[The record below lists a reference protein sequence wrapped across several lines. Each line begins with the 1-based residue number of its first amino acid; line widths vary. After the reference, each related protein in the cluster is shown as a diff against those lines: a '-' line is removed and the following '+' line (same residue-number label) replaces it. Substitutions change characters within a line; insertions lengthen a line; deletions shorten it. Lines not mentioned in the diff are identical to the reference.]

1 MNPLEG
7 GGLGSDLLQ
16 HILQMVDSDFGYC
29 VPEQC
34 LRCVRAHC
42 PARGANAIM
51 ECCDEGM
58 YLVHSSALIIKKLKA
73 NKQRE
78 LASQASKMG
87 GNGQSIKTAN
97 KVPTKDKVQIKLP
110 PRIKIQKHTKLET
123 NWRLEVHEE
132 KREEHKTSRS
142 RCRQKQWKDKHKRE
156 DKDYTHRH

>member
-7 GGLGSDLLQ
+7 VGLGSDLLQ

-110 PRIKIQKHTKLET
+110 PRIKIQKHTKL
-123 NWRLEVHEE
+123 
-132 KREEHKTSRS
+132 KTGVYLKTGGT
-142 RCRQKQWKDKHKRE
+142 QD
-156 DKDYTHRH
+156 